1 MRFLRF
7 ATGFSFLATVALSQI
22 PSGQQYPPGQ
32 YPPGQYPPGQYPP
45 NTYPGGG
52 YPPNNYPGGG
62 YPNNYPGRL
71 PIPELKLP
79 KRGAKDK
86 KSESDVKIAM
96 AAVDGSLR
104 SLGEKD
110 LVLQAGPKKLLRFRL
125 LAKTQF
131 RNKEGEAIRDS
142 LLHPGDQLS
151 VQVNSD
157 DEETALRVTLLKTA
171 TPSERAAAELPFDPA
186 GVRAPRAEDLGKPKT
201 VTVQQSPAAAETESA
216 TEASPDA
223 AAPGAAPAPAAA
235 PVKPLGSDEET
246 IVEARIEAANFT
258 STLPNFTVD
267 QVTTRYFSTGWPA
280 HWQKIDEVT
289 ADVASVDG
297 REEYRNIKV
306 NGAPVNRPPEHTGS
320 WSTGEFSTTMEDVL
334 SIPTNAKFHRRP
346 GEDRI
351 GSRQA
356 VVFDLTVTAGNSHW
370 ELASPDGRRYS
381 TAYEGAIWIDKDTRR
396 VLRIEQSTTGL
407 PLDFP
412 LSKAETILTYGFVK
426 IDNKPYLLPAGSETL
441 GCSRGSGACTRNVI
455 EFKNYKKFTTESTVT
470 FGK

>member
-1 MRFLRF
+1 VGFLRF
-7 ATGFSFLATVALSQI
+7 ATGFSFLAVAALA
-22 PSGQQYPPGQ
+22 QYPPGQ
-32 YPPGQYPPGQYPP
+32 YPPGGYPPQYPP

-52 YPPNNYPGGG
+52 YPPNTYPGGG
-62 YPNNYPGRL
+62 YPNNYPNRM

-79 KRGAKDK
+79 KRGDKDK
-86 KSESDVKIAM
+86 KSENDIKIAM
-96 AAVDGSLR
+96 AGVDGALR
-104 SLGEKD
+104 KLGEKD

-157 DEETALRVTLLKTA
+157 DEETALRVTLLKSGSA
-171 TPSERAAAELPFDPA
+171 SDRAAAELPFDPA
-186 GVRAPRAEDLGKPKT
+186 SLRAPRAEDFGKARS
-201 VTVQQSPAAAETESA
+201 VTVQQSAAATEPEPATESSPDSPPPAAA
-216 TEASPDA
+216 
-223 AAPGAAPAPAAA
+223 
-235 PVKPLGSDEET
+235 KPLGTDEET
-246 IVEARIEAANFT
+246 IVEARIEAAAFT
-258 STLPNFTVD
+258 SSLPNFTVE
-267 QVTTRYFSTGWPA
+267 QLTTRYFSTGWPA

-306 NGAPVNRPPEHTGS
+306 NGVPVNRPPEHTGS

-351 GSRQA
+351 ASRQA

-370 ELASPDGRRYS
+370 ELASPDGRRYNA
-381 TAYEGAIWIDKDTRR
+381 AYEGSIWIDKDTRR
-396 VLRIEQSTTGL
+396 VLRIEQRTTGL
-407 PLDFP
+407 PQDFP
-412 LSKAETILTYGFVK
+412 LSKAETVLTYAFVK

-441 GCSRGSGACTRNVI
+441 GCARGSGACTRNVI